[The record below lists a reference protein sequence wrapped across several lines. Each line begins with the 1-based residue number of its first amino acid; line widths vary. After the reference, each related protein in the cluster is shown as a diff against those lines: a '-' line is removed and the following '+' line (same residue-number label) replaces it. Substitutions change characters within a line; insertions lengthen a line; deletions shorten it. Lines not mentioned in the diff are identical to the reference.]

1 MNVEQFIAAFR
12 IVLDDKANS
21 VGGGQKDVLWSD
33 EEIVGYLNEAVNEV
47 AERALLIEDHTTP
60 AACSIALQAGVGEYS
75 LHPSVIKVK
84 RLTWNGRP
92 LHETSTEEL
101 DCEHVAWETLAGRPC
116 QFIHTGAGTL
126 RLYRIPR
133 AEDIAVA
140 STLALTVYRTPLVP
154 YTVDDL
160 DVVPEVKTLYHDR
173 LMQWMYRCAYLKKDA
188 ETFDPNA
195 AAKHEAAFVASF
207 GQRPDANV
215 QRKRRDK
222 RPPVVRMRF

>member
-1 MNVEQFIAAFR
+1 MNVEQFIARFR
-12 IVLDDKANS
+12 LVLDDKANA
-21 VGGGQKDVLWSD
+21 VGGGSEDTLWSD
-33 EEIVGYLNEAVNEV
+33 EEIVDYLTEAVNEV

-60 AACSIALQAGVGEYS
+60 AVCNITLLAGVGEYE
-75 LHPSVIKVK
+75 LHPSVIRIK
-84 RLTWNGRP
+84 RLAWNGRP
-92 LHETSTEEL
+92 LVVTSTEEL
-101 DCEHVAWETLAGRPC
+101 DEEHLAWETLAGRPC
-116 QFIHTGAGTL
+116 RYVHSGSDTL

-133 AEDIAVA
+133 AEDIAIA
-140 STLALTVYRTPLVP
+140 PTLALTVYRTPLAP
-154 YTVDDL
+154 YSVDDL
-160 DVVPEVKTLYHDR
+160 AEVPELKTLYHDR

-195 AAKHEAAFVASF
+195 AAKHEAAFTASF

>member
-1 MNVEQFIAAFR
+1 MNVEEFIAKFR
-12 IVLDDKANS
+12 SVLDDKSNS
-21 VGGGQKDVLWSD
+21 VEGGSGDVLWLD
-33 EEIVGYLNEAVNEV
+33 EEIVGYLTEAVNEV
-47 AERALLIEDHTTP
+47 AERALLIEDHTT
-60 AACSIALQAGVGEYS
+60 AAVCTVDLVAGVGEYT
-75 LHPSVIKVK
+75 LHPSVLRIK

-92 LHETSTEEL
+92 LDVTSTEEL
-101 DCEHVAWETLAGRPC
+101 DEEHVAWETLAGRPC
-116 QFIHTGAGTL
+116 RYVHSGSDTL

-140 STLALTVYRTPLVP
+140 PALALTVYRTPLAP
-154 YTVDDL
+154 YSVDSPDE
-160 DVVPEVKTLYHDR
+160 VPELKTLYHDR

-195 AAKHEAAFVASF
+195 AAKHEAAFTASF

>member
-1 MNVEQFIAAFR
+1 MNVEQFIDAFR
-12 IVLDDKANS
+12 IVLDDKVNS
-21 VGGGQKDVLWSD
+21 LGGGQKDVLWCD
-33 EEIVGYLNEAVNEV
+33 EEIVSYLNEAVNEV
-47 AERALLIEDHTTP
+47 AERALLIEDHSTP
-60 AACSIALQAGVGEYS
+60 AACSIVLQAGVGEYA
-75 LHPSVIKVK
+75 LHPSVIKIK
-84 RLTWNGRP
+84 RVTWNGRP

-140 STLALTVYRTPLVP
+140 PTLALTVYRTPLVP

-160 DVVPEVKTLYHDR
+160 GVVPEVKTLYHDR
-173 LMQWMYRCAYLKKDA
+173 LMQWMYRCAYLKKDS
-188 ETFDPNA
+188 ETFDANA
-195 AAKHEAAFVASF
+195 AAKHEAAFIASF